1 MRRSLAAR
9 LLPLPV
15 LLVADGGTPARA
27 DSPPGCW
34 PHDVPV
40 PADLAEVSSQAPCAP
55 VSMEGADVTSWRFRS
70 SPGRWA
76 AEMRRALSTRG
87 YRLSGLRRV
96 RGSAW
101 DREGALSF
109 TARRGERPARG
120 ARFRTLSFFVRRPP
134 GGAAV
139 VIYDADLEGPR

>member
-1 MRRSLAAR
+1 MTRSLAAR

-34 PHDVPV
+34 PRDVPV
-40 PADLAEVSSQAPCAP
+40 PADLAEAPPDGPCAP
-55 VSMEGADVTSWRFRS
+55 LSMEGADVTSWRFRS
-70 SPGRWA
+70 PPVRWV

-101 DREGALSF
+101 DRQGALSF
-109 TARRGERPARG
+109 TARRGDRPARG
-120 ARFRTLSFFVRRPP
+120 AHFRALSFFVRRSP

-139 VIYDADLEGPR
+139 VIYDVDLEQPR